1 MPVLVAVSHATWG
14 RGNGRQRHVCR
25 SGASGGAA
33 RRAKRNTS
41 RKQSTEDASARG
53 RGRRRGSSD
62 VSTARR
68 VRPAR
73 SRVRPIGSSRTSHR
87 RRVAVK
93 SAFSIDEAVSSRGGN
108 AVAPARPRAFPRRRA
123 CREKR
128 FGSACFFANSMGDR
142 FRGRRRT
149 LESGSWARQA
159 SRTPSEIYEHVRGGY
174 FVSGASEKHV
184 ARLVVDAI
192 LAFAAARFRDPSGEK
207 ATVRVARERPNRRVR
222 DHAPG
227 PRACRGDPR

>member
-25 SGASGGAA
+25 RGASGGAA

-62 VSTARR
+62 VSAARR

-159 SRTPSEIYEHVRGGY
+159 SRTPSEICGDVCGGSLVSGTSETRREARGGRDT
-174 FVSGASEKHV
+174 SASP
-184 ARLVVDAI
+184 RLDFAI
-192 LAFAAARFRDPSGEK
+192 PSGEK
-207 ATVRVARERPNRRVR
+207 ATVRVAR
-222 DHAPG
+222 APESTSARSRTWSASLSG
-227 PRACRGDPR
+227 